1 MVWKAKTKVI
11 KRPQNSKW
19 GKTVKVKYKIRKDGK
34 TDTGRPTKKTDVVLK
49 KLQEAFLY
57 NCTEEEACAYAWIS
71 QQTFIERK
79 KADSKFL
86 ERVHWAKQ
94 QYAFAIKRASYKRAT
109 NIKTKDSTEILFR
122 IDKRYKEEEEKQN
135 TTVTIL
141 DIARIMQEKRLARE
155 NGWEVIEVKED
166 KKALDD
172 KKE

>member
-11 KRPQNSKW
+11 KRPQNTKW
-19 GKTVKVKYKIRKDGK
+19 GKPVKVKYKIRKDWK
-34 TDTGRPTKKTDVVLK
+34 TDTGRPTKKTAEVIA

-57 NCTEEEACAYAWIS
+57 NCTEEEACAYAWID
-71 QQTFIERK
+71 QTTFIRWK
-79 KADSKFL
+79 KEDEKFDQ
-86 ERVHWAKQ
+86 RVHWAKQ
-94 QYAFAIKRASYKRAT
+94 QYAFAIKRASYKRAINT
-109 NIKTKDSTEILFR
+109 KTKDSTDILFR
-122 IDKRYKEEEEKQN
+122 IDKRYKEEEENQN

-155 NGWEVIEVKED
+155 NWDIIEVKED

>member
-11 KRPQNSKW
+11 KRPQNTKW
-19 GKTVKVKYKIRKDGK
+19 GKPVKVKYKIRKDGK
-34 TDTGRPTKKTDVVLK
+34 TDTGRPTKKTPEVIK
-49 KLQEAFLY
+49 KLQEAYLY
-57 NCTEEEACAYAWIS
+57 NCTDEEACAYAWIS
-71 QQTFIERK
+71 ETALNDWKKKDEKFKERI
-79 KADSKFL
+79 
-86 ERVHWAKQ
+86 HWAKQ

-155 NGWEVIEVKED
+155 NWDIIEVKED

>member
-1 MVWKAKTKVI
+1 MVGKPKTKVI
-11 KRPQNSKW
+11 KRPQNTKW
-19 GKTVKVKYKIRKDGK
+19 GKPVKVKYKIRKDWK
-34 TDTGRPTKKTDVVLK
+34 TDTGRPTKKTPEVIS
-49 KLQEAFLY
+49 KLQEAYLY
-57 NCTEEEACAYAWIS
+57 NCTDEEACAYAWIS
-71 QQTFIERK
+71 ETALNEWK
-79 KADSKFL
+79 KKDEKFK

-94 QYAFAIKRASYKRAT
+94 QYAFAVKRASYQRAINT
-109 NIKTKDSTEILFR
+109 RTKDSTEILFR

-155 NGWEVIEVKED
+155 NWDIIEVKED